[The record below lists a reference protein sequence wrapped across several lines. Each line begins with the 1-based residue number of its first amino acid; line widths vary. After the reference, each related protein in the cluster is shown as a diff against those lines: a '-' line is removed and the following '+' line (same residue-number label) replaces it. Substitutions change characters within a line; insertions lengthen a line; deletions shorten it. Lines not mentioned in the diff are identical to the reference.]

1 MPSALLAGPFGSSD
15 AGEAAT
21 LGAFERALPGWTP
34 VVASGDPGA
43 TRSSHGC
50 ATVDSGRHLA
60 MLRAAAAADATVLA
74 GWSIGA
80 PDDGAPGLGSAVA
93 LLLAAKLC
101 GHPTALLGISAGR
114 ARSDWQRRLRRWLLR
129 EADLVVLR
137 DELSA
142 HHLEAAGVPGPFR
155 IGADPAWLDVHGHW
169 RSGPPAPG
177 PRRVV
182 VAIEARA
189 CPPDLVGRLGEALGA
204 LARQGV
210 EIGLQP
216 WHGPSPDGGDHG
228 LTAELAGRIGEPV
241 RVLAPL
247 PDLGGAGREALAG
260 AGAVVALGSHALI
273 AAAAAGAAAVAVAC
287 EPAIASLARQLDQ
300 PLVAADA
307 GGVEIADAIAAALDH
322 APPLPNAVEGQIA
335 TAEEGFRLLRVLLS
349 EGRSDE
355 VDELSGLPLR
365 GGRDL

>member
-1 MPSALLAGPFGSSD
+1 
-15 AGEAAT
+15 
-21 LGAFERALPGWTP
+21 
-34 VVASGDPGA
+34 
-43 TRSSHGC
+43 
-50 ATVDSGRHLA
+50 
-60 MLRAAAAADATVLA
+60 MLRASAAADATVLA
-74 GWSIGA
+74 GWSIGEEER
-80 PDDGAPGLGSAVA
+80 DGALGLGAAVA
-93 LLLAAKLC
+93 LLLAAKLR
-101 GHPTALLGISAGR
+101 GHPTALLGISAGP
-114 ARSDWQRRLRRWLLR
+114 ARTRRQRRFSRWLLR

-155 IGADPAWLDVHGHW
+155 IGADPAWLDVHGRW
-169 RSGPPAPG
+169 RPGPAAPG

-216 WHGPSPDGGDHG
+216 WHGPSPDGEDHG

-247 PDLGGAGREALAG
+247 PDLGAGREALAG

-273 AAAAAGAAAVAVAC
+273 AAAAAGAVAVAVAC
-287 EPAIASLARQLDQ
+287 EPAISSLARQLDQ

-307 GGVEIADAIAAALDH
+307 VAAEIAEAIAAALDH
-322 APPLPNAVEGQIA
+322 EPPRPNAVEGQIA

-349 EGRSDE
+349 EGRSQE

-365 GGRDL
+365 RGPEG